1 MLLHLKLVHLFQ
13 IHKSI
18 ANINKNK
25 KLVEILKKKI
35 IQSIAIIGSVSCI
48 NSMDLLEADAES
60 TTTNQPKELI
70 SYVDYYIS
78 TGNGVRIRSGA
89 GTNYSILGSV
99 NKNAKLDVISSTN
112 GWYKINYQGRI
123 GYISGTYVKKQ
134 NSNVE
139 NEKIESNT
147 FNYISTGN
155 GVRIRS
161 GAGTNYSI
169 LGSVNKNA
177 KLDVRSSSNGWYK
190 INYQGRIGYI
200 SGNYVQKQTN
210 IEDEKPVYNTI
221 KYTVT
226 WDRVNIRS
234 GAGTKYNII
243 GSATKNQKLDV
254 ISTSNGWH
262 KIVYQGKTGYASA
275 GSTEKELDHSNG
287 STTDEQ
293 SMISF
298 AKQFLGVP
306 YKWAGVSPT
315 GFDCSGFIYYV
326 LKENGK
332 PFGRTNVSGYWHN
345 NSSFQKVTTSQPGDL
360 VFFQNTY
367 TYGPSHMGIMLNK
380 NEFIQ
385 AGSSSGVTISNIND
399 SYWQKHFLGF
409 KRINS

>member
-1 MLLHLKLVHLFQ
+1 M
-13 IHKSI
+13 
-18 ANINKNK
+18 
-25 KLVEILKKKI
+25 KKKI

-60 TTTNQPKELI
+60 TITNQPKELI
-70 SYVDYYIS
+70 SYVDHYIS

-89 GTNYSILGSV
+89 GTNYRILGSV
-99 NKNAKLDVISSTN
+99 NKNAKLDVISSSN

-134 NSNVE
+134 SSDAE
-139 NEKIESNT
+139 NEKIESNA

-177 KLDVRSSSNGWYK
+177 KLVVKSFSNGWYK
-190 INYQGRIGYI
+190 IIYQGRTGYI
-200 SGNYVQKQTN
+200 SGTYVQKQKN

-221 KYTVT
+221 KYVVT
-226 WDRVNIRS
+226 GASVNIRS

-243 GSATKNQKLDV
+243 GSATKNQKFDV

-262 KIVYQGKTGYASA
+262 KIIYQRKTGYISA
-275 GSTEKELDHSNG
+275 GYTEKEIDHSND
-287 STTDEQ
+287 STSTSSNDEQ
-293 SMISF
+293 NLISF

-332 PFGRTNVSGYWHN
+332 PYGRTNVSGYWHN
-345 NSSFQKVTTSQPGDL
+345 NTSFQKVTSSQPGDL
-360 VFFQNTY
+360 IFFQNTY
-367 TYGPSHMGIMLNK
+367 TYGPSHMGIMLNE

-385 AGSSSGVTISNIND
+385 AGSSTGVTISNLND
-399 SYWQKHFLGF
+399 SYWKKHFLGY
-409 KRINS
+409 KRIN

>member
-1 MLLHLKLVHLFQ
+1 M
-13 IHKSI
+13 
-18 ANINKNK
+18 
-25 KLVEILKKKI
+25 KKKI

-60 TTTNQPKELI
+60 TTVNQPKASI

-112 GWYKINYQGRI
+112 GWYKINYKGRM

-134 NSNVE
+134 SSNVE
-139 NEKIESNT
+139 NEKIENNT
-147 FNYISTGN
+147 SNYISTGN

-177 KLDVRSSSNGWYK
+177 KLDVKSSANGWYK
-190 INYQGRIGYI
+190 IIYQGRIGYI
-200 SGNYVQKQTN
+200 SGTYVQKQKN
-210 IEDEKPVYNTI
+210 IEDENPVYNTT
-221 KYTVT
+221 KYIVT
-226 WDRVNIRS
+226 GARVNIRS
-234 GAGTKYNII
+234 GAGTNYNII
-243 GSATKNQKLDV
+243 GSATKMQKLDV
-254 ISTSNGWH
+254 ISTSNGWR
-262 KIVYQGKTGYASA
+262 KINYQGKIGYISA
-275 GSTEKELDHSNG
+275 GYTEKEIDQSNG
-287 STTDEQ
+287 STSDIDEQ
-293 SMISF
+293 NMISF

-332 PFGRTNVSGYWHN
+332 PFGRTNVSGYWQN
-345 NSSFQKVTTSQPGDL
+345 NTSFQKVTTSQPGDL
-360 VFFQNTY
+360 IFFQNTY
-367 TYGPSHMGIMLNK
+367 TYGPSHMGIMLNQ

-385 AGSSSGVTISNIND
+385 AGTSKGVTISNLND
-399 SYWQKHFLGF
+399 SYWQKHFLGY
-409 KRINS
+409 KRIKS

>member
-1 MLLHLKLVHLFQ
+1 M
-13 IHKSI
+13 
-18 ANINKNK
+18 
-25 KLVEILKKKI
+25 EILKKKF

-48 NSMDLLEADAES
+48 NSIDLLEGDAES
-60 TTTNQPKELI
+60 TNTNQPEVLI
-70 SYVDYYIS
+70 SYVDHYIS

-99 NKNAKLDVISSTN
+99 NKNAKLNVISYSN
-112 GWYKINYQGRI
+112 GWYKINYQGKI
-123 GYISGTYVKKQ
+123 GYIIGTYVKKQ

-155 GVRIRS
+155 GIRIRS

-177 KLDVRSSSNGWYK
+177 KLDVKSSLNGWYK
-190 INYQGRIGYI
+190 IIYQGRIGYI
-200 SGNYVQKQTN
+200 SGNYVQKQKK

-226 WDRVNIRS
+226 GERVNIRS
-234 GAGTKYNII
+234 GAGTNYNII

-254 ISTSNGWH
+254 ISTSNGWR
-262 KIVYQGKTGYASA
+262 KINYQGKTGYISA
-275 GSTEKELDHSNG
+275 GYTEKEIDHSNG
-287 STTDEQ
+287 STSEEQ
-293 SMISF
+293 NMISF

-345 NSSFQKVTTSQPGDL
+345 NTSFQKVTTSQPGDL
-360 VFFQNTY
+360 IFFQNTY

-385 AGSSSGVTISNIND
+385 AGSSTGVTISNIND
-399 SYWQKHFLGF
+399 SYWKKHFLGY
-409 KRINS
+409 KRIKS